1 MNIKHTTLTVILL
14 IATAYMGGFLDSSVR
29 KKQEQ
34 PVIIPPVVQNVVSS
48 VSDLREC
55 VHNLPDTPFKS
66 NLSAVLGAEYADS
79 SDELNEILQAYA
91 VMKLEELKKEKE
103 NYGKPTTDL

>member
-1 MNIKHTTLTVILL
+1 MKIKYTTAVIIILL
-14 IATAYMGGFLDSSVR
+14 ITGIFMEIDNTYNLTSGMKSVR
-29 KKQEQ
+29 AEQ
-34 PVIIPPVVQNVVSS
+34 VDSPKEFI
-48 VSDLREC
+48 SDYID
-55 VHNLPDTPFKS
+55 NLPDSSLKS

-91 VMKLEELKKEKE
+91 VMKIEELKKQKE

>member
-1 MNIKHTTLTVILL
+1 MKIKYTTAVIIILL
-14 IATAYMGGFLDSSVR
+14 ITGIFMEIDNTYNLTSGMKSVR
-29 KKQEQ
+29 VEQVDSPKQF
-34 PVIIPPVVQNVVSS
+34 I
-48 VSDLREC
+48 SDYID
-55 VHNLPDTPFKS
+55 NLPDSSLKS

-91 VMKLEELKKEKE
+91 VMKIEELKKQKE